1 MVESDSLGNRA
12 IIDRT
17 PLFPADGSQ
26 WSSLANLNHHTDVHM
41 EKIVI
46 GSRPIFLTFP
56 WFMTIEPLY
65 NFYYRIKS
73 YIKRGSNLT
82 WG

>member
-46 GSRPIFLTFP
+46 SSRLTPDFP
-56 WFMTIEPLY
+56 YLPMVY
-65 NFYYRIKS
+65 DYRAA
-73 YIKRGSNLT
+73 L
-82 WG
+82 